1 MSLIIQPTGAA
12 CGATVTGLDLAAPL
26 DQPLVRQLREAWLKH
41 HVLIFPDQH
50 LTDDDLER
58 YTQYFGDFG
67 EDPFIAPIA
76 GRKHVIAVSRRA
88 DEKAPIFAEVWH
100 SDWSFQQTPPAGTCL
115 YGITIPPHGGDTSFI
130 NQHLALARMPVA
142 LRHKIEGRQAV
153 HSARSGYSPAGL
165 FGNKEQEADRSMD
178 IIVSE
183 DAMATQ
189 THPLVRRHPETG
201 EEGLFGC
208 IGYIIG
214 IEGMPDDE
222 ARDLLMEVY
231 QWQTRSEFQYQHQWS
246 EQMLVMWDN
255 RSVLHTATGGYEGYD
270 RLLHRTTIS
279 GRLTSAN

>member
-1 MSLIIQPTGAA
+1 MSLTIQPTGAA

-26 DQPLVRQLREAWLKH
+26 DQSLVRQLREAWLQH
-41 HVLIFPDQH
+41 HVLIFPDQQ

-115 YGITIPPHGGDTSFI
+115 YGITIPPHGGDTGFI
-130 NQHLALARMPVA
+130 NQHLALARMPAA
-142 LRHKIEGRQAV
+142 LRQKIEGRQAV

-231 QWQTRSEFQYQHQWS
+231 QWQTRPEFQYQHQWS

-270 RLLHRTTIS
+270 RLLHRTTVS

>member
-1 MSLIIQPTGAA
+1 MSLTIQPTGAA

-26 DQPLVRQLREAWLKH
+26 DQSLVRQLREAWLQH
-41 HVLIFPDQH
+41 HVLIFPDQQ
-50 LTDDDLER
+50 LTDADLER

-115 YGITIPPHGGDTSFI
+115 YGITIPPHGGDTGFI
-130 NQHLALARMPVA
+130 NQHLALARMPKA
-142 LRHKIEGRQAV
+142 LRQKISGRQAV

-231 QWQTRSEFQYQHQWS
+231 QWQTRPEFQYQHQWS